1 MLLMTQRRISAIG
14 TKLTSHSR
22 QSMSA
27 FGVRADIVRRRPF
40 KAKVG
45 RSNCP
50 GREQFVCRGS
60 AGGSGHRLFAAQM
73 SASDPKRT
81 SLDRHPVRV
90 TSTAADPS
98 LSAGGN
104 ATGKATDIWRNAP

>member
-45 RSNCP
+45 RSNSSRARAARVP
-50 GREQFVCRGS
+50 RECRG
-60 AGGSGHRLFAAQM
+60 
-73 SASDPKRT
+73 KRT
-81 SLDRHPVRV
+81 S
-90 TSTAADPS
+90 TFCGADV
-98 LSAGGN
+98 GF
-104 ATGKATDIWRNAP
+104 